1 MKGTIQKWKF
11 MILLGALLFLSNMT
25 FAEDKINHYAEG
37 NPYRHNRSFHFRQN
51 QHPPTGFM

>member
-25 FAEDKINHYAEG
+25 FAEDEVTK
-37 NPYRHNRSFHFRQN
+37 RV
-51 QHPPTGFM
+51 